1 MEKSKRILFLTDKWH
16 SRVMS
21 RSGEDHSTTGDFTGV
36 ECLAKLD
43 PTPRNEYLD
52 WICRAYVGKS
62 FLLEDADRVSNT
74 LSIFHRYKRRLPVAQ
89 RDIGR
94 LKSEQD
100 LWDIV
105 ERFTPHNGEEEPSEG
120 KELKRQEKA
129 KALSESD
136 ILENIDLQGWIVA
149 SPLTHFAARWW
160 SRGTRWCTGMKK
172 PAHFNRY
179 VNNGPLRVLISPSGE
194 KYQAHI
200 ATFTFCDAADR
211 QIDKSKFLSSIPN
224 SALELLQGD
233 VIQSFDNIGNITS
246 IPELLRS
253 KDMIEK
259 AKKAG
264 FDKAVTIAENKDG
277 YSLKFLPSMLS
288 MWAYGLVDETNFRR
302 GQQRVDIVLIHGGDV
317 LARYCVADHNG
328 IALGN
333 EIKKTADF
341 EFIQQAANG
350 MMRLWEKNSI
360 FSDGFLVSVRD
371 TFADDFFT
379 QKTWDIYFAQASQ
392 KQREKSAFEINP
404 DVVTDEMANALARH
418 NLLTIL
424 PLSLVTPERVEIFV
438 SETPENI
445 SLITHI
451 GLDHMISDEAI
462 KQAARWKKGKG
473 LAFIPFER
481 LTQELFRS
489 VVEEFPTAIYHVDER
504 YLTAELIDKV
514 VSVVPHA
521 VVNIPERFVTED
533 LLIKAVSIQGNLYQQ
548 LKPEWRTPSVTD
560 VALRVSPNVFVN
572 TDCELTYKQFLDGVA
587 LAGSALSRVPLIYRT
602 IEMCETALS
611 AQISEALSHVPPLV
625 LNTIKQKVDTN
636 TGTLFEEQVRN
647 WNRPI
652 SKRYAAS
659 DPIHSF
665 FPDEATVLA
674 ERLRKLMHADK
685 TEIYT
690 DPEGLLTR
698 HHEVDEGP
706 SFILAM

>member
-1 MEKSKRILFLTDKWH
+1 ME
-16 SRVMS
+16 
-21 RSGEDHSTTGDFTGV
+21 RSNDDHSKTKEFKGV
-36 ECLAKLD
+36 ETLVSFD

-52 WICRAYVGKS
+52 WICRTYVGQS

-74 LSIFHRYKRRLPVAQ
+74 LTIFHRYKRRLPIAQ

-100 LWDIV
+100 LWEIV
-105 ERFTPHNGEEEPSEG
+105 ERFIPHNGEEKPVEG

-136 ILENIDLQGWIVA
+136 ILESTDLEGWIVV
-149 SPLTHFAARWW
+149 SPVTHFAARWW

-179 VNNGPLRVLISPSGE
+179 ANNGPLRVFISPSGE

-211 QIDKSKFLSSIPN
+211 QIDKNKFLSSIPN

-233 VIQSFDNIGNITS
+233 VIQSFTAWGNITS

-253 KDMIEK
+253 EEMVEK
-259 AKKAG
+259 AKQAG

-277 YSLKFLPSMLS
+277 YALKFLPSMLS
-288 MWAYGLVDETNFRR
+288 MWAYGLVEETDFRR
-302 GQQRVDIVLIHGGDV
+302 GQQRADIALIHGGEV
-317 LARYCVADHNG
+317 LARYCVANHSG
-328 IALGN
+328 IALGD
-333 EIKKTADF
+333 EIKKTADV

-350 MMRLWEKNSI
+350 MMRLWEKNPI
-360 FSDGFLVSVRD
+360 FSEGFLFRVRD
-371 TFADDFFT
+371 AFAVDFFT
-379 QKTWDIYFAQASQ
+379 QETWDIYFAQASQ
-392 KQREKSAFEINP
+392 KQREKSFFEIKPN
-404 DVVTDEMANALARH
+404 VVTDEMANALARH

-424 PLSLVTPERVEIFV
+424 PTSLVTPERVDIFV

-445 SLITHI
+445 SRITHI
-451 GLDHMISDEAI
+451 GLDHMITDEAI

-481 LTQELFRS
+481 LNQELFRS
-489 VVEEFPTAIYHVDER
+489 VVDEFPTAIYHIDER
-504 YLTAELIDKV
+504 LLTEELIDKV
-514 VSVVPHA
+514 VSVAPH
-521 VVNIPERFVTED
+521 VVFNIPERFVTEE

-548 LKPEWRTPSVTD
+548 LKPQWRTQSVTE

-602 IEMCETALS
+602 IEMCEAALN
-611 AQISEALSHVPPLV
+611 AKISEAISHVPPLV
-625 LNTIKQKVDTN
+625 LKTIKQKVDVN
-636 TGTLFEEQVRN
+636 TGNLFEEEIKN

-652 SKRYAAS
+652 SKRYAAA
-659 DPIHSF
+659 DPIHTF
-665 FPDEATVLA
+665 YPDEATILP
-674 ERLRKLMHADK
+674 ERLQKLMHADK
-685 TEIYT
+685 TEIHT
-690 DPEGLLTR
+690 DPEGLLVR
-698 HHEVDEGP
+698 DPEMKNAQA
-706 SFILAM
+706 LATSI